1 MKSNG
6 SDVSSQSS
14 EGKNE
19 TNNKNSSYTT
29 EGPKQLASHDTAGK
43 IFYYE
48 RSKHKIYDIWLLES
62 EQNLEY
68 SQLLYTLTW
77 LILTM
82 REGVN

>member
-19 TNNKNSSYTT
+19 TNNKKSSYTT

-48 RSKHKIYDIWLLES
+48 RSKHKIYDI
-62 EQNLEY
+62 
-68 SQLLYTLTW
+68 
-77 LILTM
+77 
-82 REGVN
+82 

>member
-1 MKSNG
+1 MLSDILQCFSDAENNNSKTTSTEVKSNG

-19 TNNKNSSYTT
+19 TNNKKSSYTT

-48 RSKHKIYDIWLLES
+48 RSKHKIYDL
-62 EQNLEY
+62 
-68 SQLLYTLTW
+68 
-77 LILTM
+77 
-82 REGVN
+82 

>member
-19 TNNKNSSYTT
+19 TNNKNSSYTA

-43 IFYYE
+43 ISYYE
-48 RSKHKIYDIWLLES
+48 RSKHKIYDILIVGIGTES
-62 EQNLEY
+62 
-68 SQLLYTLTW
+68 
-77 LILTM
+77 
-82 REGVN
+82 